1 MHRIHQKKE
10 SIRQM
15 KILITG
21 ASGFIGSFMVEHAL
35 TLGWSVWAAVRPHS
49 KTTWLTDSR
58 INFIHLPLND
68 ENTLRQSLSTFKEKE
83 GRWDYII
90 HAAGLTKARRKEDFM
105 KVNYEGTRH
114 LVSLLQELG
123 MTPKQFV
130 FISSLSVMGAPKEK
144 PEPSGQFRYAP
155 LCCTDEPQPNTAY
168 GASKWAAEQ
177 YLNSLQDFPTVILRP
192 TGVYGP
198 REHDYF
204 LLAQSIQRHIDFSV
218 GFQPQEITFIY
229 VKDLVTAAFLALQQA
244 QPGQIFLLSD
254 GNTYNSRMF
263 SDLIQRQLGVK
274 WLLRIKA
281 PLWLLYVICQFGEL
295 MVAITHQPCT
305 LNRDKYI
312 ILKQRNWRLDLTPA
326 LQLGFRPEY
335 DLEAGVNETIH
346 WYQQEKWI

>member
-1 MHRIHQKKE
+1 
-10 SIRQM
+10 M

-229 VKDLVTAAFLALQQA
+229 VKDLVKAAFLALQQA

-254 GNTYNSRMF
+254 GNTYNLS
-263 SDLIQRQLGVK
+263 LIH
-274 WLLRIKA
+274 ISE
-281 PLWLLYVICQFGEL
+281 P
-295 MVAITHQPCT
+295 T
-305 LNRDKYI
+305 
-312 ILKQRNWRLDLTPA
+312 
-326 LQLGFRPEY
+326 RPY
-335 DLEAGVNETIH
+335 
-346 WYQQEKWI
+346 